1 MHDLHNGQ
9 ASIEKTYLN
18 KMLQNATNGG
28 LWGDFTTIFWI
39 LQYIQRPIHVWC
51 KTSARI
57 MTKCGEGCNLTFL
70 MHLAFWNQHFE
81 PIETMILSN
90 LQSEISKT
98 EWGPNFNNNIPIQKT
113 PLNPFMI

>member
-1 MHDLHNGQ
+1 MVAFGEISQQYFGYRN
-9 ASIEKTYLN
+9 TY
-18 KMLQNATNGG
+18 K
-28 LWGDFTTIFWI
+28 D
-39 LQYIQRPIHVWC
+39 QYNVWC

-57 MTKCGEGCNLTFL
+57 MTKCGEECKLTFL

-81 PIETMILSN
+81 PIEIMILSN
-90 LQSEISKT
+90 LQSEISKI